1 MQTIPRRAASG
12 VNVQLECKSR
22 YNVKSFHAA
31 IAETIRVHGRI
42 FYAFRLVL
50 VLNIQGTFFNFP
62 LAPKRLQVQTRMMW
76 RCYVRVWR
84 TYAARASFERKR
96 EDILGYEI
104 LARIP

>member
-50 VLNIQGTFFNFP
+50 VLNIQGTFFDFP
-62 LAPKRLQVQTRMMW
+62 LCAQRFSGTNTDDVAVLCEGLAHLRRARL
-76 RCYVRVWR
+76 
-84 TYAARASFERKR
+84 
-96 EDILGYEI
+96 I
-104 LARIP
+104 